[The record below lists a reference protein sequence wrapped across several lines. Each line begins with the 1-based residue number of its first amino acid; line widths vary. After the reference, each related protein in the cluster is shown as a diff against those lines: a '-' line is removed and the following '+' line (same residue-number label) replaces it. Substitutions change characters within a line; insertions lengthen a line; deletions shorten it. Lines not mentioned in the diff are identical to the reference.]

1 MAYRFPQRPTQP
13 SQARTA
19 RLQAQQQQQQQQQKM
34 LRVTGALVGLTLLA
48 GGLVSLL
55 QSLL

>member
-1 MAYRFPQRPTQP
+1 MAIRSTSRPTQP
-13 SQARTA
+13 SQVRAA
-19 RLQAQQQQQQQQQKM
+19 RLQAEQQQKM
-34 LRVTGALVGLTLLA
+34 LRVTGVLVGLTLTV